1 MSEEKRL
8 ELEIGWYKVIFAIF
22 VATDIS
28 LVAWIVQNIERASVT
43 VLSLALAGVFSVS
56 VVLYLINRRVF
67 KCLERVEEL

>member
-22 VATDIS
+22 VATNIS
-28 LVAWIVQNIERASVT
+28 LVVWIVQNIERASVT